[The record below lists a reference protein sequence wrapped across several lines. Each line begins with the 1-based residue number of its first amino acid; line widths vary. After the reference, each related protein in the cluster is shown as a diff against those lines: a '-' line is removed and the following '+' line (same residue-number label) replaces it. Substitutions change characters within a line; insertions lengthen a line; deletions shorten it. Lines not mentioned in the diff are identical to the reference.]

1 MEDILK
7 KYQGPGA
14 YDPTFKLVE
23 ARTDIGYTQMPD
35 LNDKNSREA
44 LLNPMNNRDIFDN
57 EDLYPNIDAIK
68 PNIKSF

>member
-1 MEDILK
+1 
-7 KYQGPGA
+7 
-14 YDPTFKLVE
+14 
-23 ARTDIGYTQMPD
+23 MPD